1 MTARNRDQAK
11 KSWELMK
18 WLVEEG
24 YEKQPAPL
32 WVFRYTRNGWP
43 DLQIV
48 NIAHPDV
55 PTVLKILSH
64 KAEPEDIMKAAEYIS
79 GMLDKEKEE
88 GRLIMEL
95 SYRINGDRRGGLDMG
110 GFFEAYVDPLQE
122 IIKKQNEELEQKET
136 ALEQN
141 KAELEQNKAAL
152 EQYKAELA
160 QKDAIIASL
169 RMQGAVD
176 N

>member
-1 MTARNRDQAK
+1 M
-11 KSWELMK
+11 
-18 WLVEEG
+18 
-24 YEKQPAPL
+24 
-32 WVFRYTRNGWP
+32 
-43 DLQIV
+43 

-79 GMLDKEKEE
+79 GMPDKEKEE

-122 IIKKQNEELEQKET
+122 IIKQQNEELEQKE
-136 ALEQN
+136 
-141 KAELEQNKAAL
+141 AAL

-169 RMQGAVD
+169 RKHGAVE